1 MSTKFIPSDSVLVAH
16 LDGEAV
22 LLDLHTKRYFR
33 LNETAALVWASAEA
47 AMTEASIIARLLETF
62 DVSERDAT
70 DAVTTLF
77 ADLENRALVTRVC

>member
-1 MSTKFIPSDSVLVAH
+1 MSTKFIPSESVLVAH

-47 AMTEASIIARLLETF
+47 SMPEESIVARLLDAF
-62 DVSERDAT
+62 DVSEGDAT
-70 DAVTTLF
+70 AAVATLF
-77 ADLENRALVTRVC
+77 ADLEDRSLVTRVC